1 MNKKVRILMAV
12 LLVLVL
18 MLSALAIAVLA
29 DPPGGCQRCKKS
41 DCPAGYCYVDCGSCC
56 YLFHGQIYCF
66 K

>member
-1 MNKKVRILMAV
+1 MHKKLKVIVATALSLIFIV
-12 LLVLVL
+12 
-18 MLSALAIAVLA
+18 SALASAVLA
-29 DPPGGCQRCKKS
+29 NPPGSCLRCKKT